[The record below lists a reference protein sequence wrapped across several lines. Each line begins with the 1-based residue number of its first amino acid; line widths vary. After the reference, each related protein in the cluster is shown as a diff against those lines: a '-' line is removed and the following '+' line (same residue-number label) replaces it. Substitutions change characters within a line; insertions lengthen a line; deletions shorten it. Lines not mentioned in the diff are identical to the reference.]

1 VLVRPVGRLIDRRT
15 LAWRAR
21 ELTTTAHVGL
31 VLALVELLIRF
42 VPLPRLCRLMGVELN
57 LASSIATPPEP
68 ISPRELPPR
77 ARRQLR
83 CTRRVTDAWPLSRG
97 PCLRRSLVAGHLL
110 RNRRPTI
117 RLGTVDVGESFV
129 AHAWLE
135 IDGRPLERVEEYRP
149 FERRGTAVGA

>member
-1 VLVRPVGRLIDRRT
+1 VVPRPVGRSINRRT
-15 LAWRAR
+15 LAWRVR

-31 VLALVELLIRF
+31 VLAAVELMVRF

-57 LASSIATPPEP
+57 LASSIATLEP

-110 RNRRPTI
+110 RDRGPTI
-117 RLGTVDVGESFV
+117 RLGTIDVGGSFV
-129 AHAWLE
+129 GHAWLE
-135 IDGRPLERVEEYRP
+135 IDGRPLERVDDYRP
-149 FERRGTAVGA
+149 FEQRGTAVGA